1 MSHLNF
7 KAESLRLQGFD
18 YSAEGAYFIT
28 ICSFERKNTFGKIV
42 NSKFVESSLGSI
54 IRQELLKTNDIRHN
68 VFLGSWVIMPNHLHA
83 IIYINNSSGVEVP
96 TYEIP
101 NYFLILNSVNSIGKQ
116 SKNLSSFVRGFKAS
130 VTSKARA
137 LVCHEV
143 WQNNYFERIIR
154 SQNELINIENYI
166 NENILNWDKDT
177 NNVNK

>member
-1 MSHLNF
+1 MTHLNF

-18 YSAEGAYFIT
+18 YAAEGAYFIT

-68 VFLGSWVIMPNHLHA
+68 VFLGSWVIMPNHLHG
-83 IIYINNSSGVEVP
+83 IIYININSGVELP
-96 TYEIP
+96 SYEIP
-101 NYFLILNSVNSIGKQ
+101 NYSLILNSVNSIGKQ
-116 SKNLSSFVRGFKAS
+116 SKNLSSFVRGFKSS
-130 VTSKARA
+130 VTSQARA
-137 LVCHEV
+137 VGYKEV
-143 WQNNYFERIIR
+143 WQNNFFERIIR

>member
-1 MSHLNF
+1 
-7 KAESLRLQGFD
+7 
-18 YSAEGAYFIT
+18 
-28 ICSFERKNTFGKIV
+28 
-42 NSKFVESSLGSI
+42 
-54 IRQELLKTNDIRHN
+54 
-68 VFLGSWVIMPNHLHA
+68 MPNHLHA

-137 LVCHEV
+137 LGYNEV

>member
-18 YSAEGAYFIT
+18 YAAEGAYFIT

-137 LVCHEV
+137 LGYNEV

-166 NENILNWDKDT
+166 NENILNWVKDT